1 MGLLSKKPKRVALV
15 LGGGAT
21 RGLAHIGVIKALEEN
36 NISFDYVAGTSVGS
50 LVGAF
55 YAAGLKSDEM
65 IKIAK
70 GLKVKDIRSSII
82 PLVPSKTDGIKN
94 LIINNLGDIDI
105 SQLKRHFCAVA
116 VDIRSGNEIDFTS
129 GNLANIVA
137 GSCSVPGVFQPV
149 KYGDYLLHDG
159 GLANNIPSNVP
170 KIVFDCDKVVAID
183 VNSTRGQGT
192 ESDKFF
198 DTLLASMRIMMKSNS
213 LKGYLN
219 GDIVIQPDLKRFK
232 STKLD
237 FVDEMIMEGY
247 NAAIFEMDSIKNLI
261 NGKVIKEKIRK
272 FKVNKHMV

>member
-55 YAAGLKSDEM
+55 YAAGLTSDEM

-70 GLKVKDIRSSII
+70 NLKVKDIKNSII

-94 LIINNLGDIDI
+94 LIINNIGDIDI
-105 SQLKRHFCAVA
+105 SQLKRHFCAVS

-198 DTLLASMRIMMKSNS
+198 DTLLASVRIMMKSNS

-237 FVDEMIMEGY
+237 YVDEMIMEGY